1 MNRRLAAG
9 AVFAMLASA
18 SCSVPVDREAIELP
32 TLAEVE
38 VQFTSTTTT
47 VSAQSPRSSAPPSAK
62 GVILYFIRGE
72 GLTGR
77 PAVVFNDYSVT
88 TLLQFL
94 IDGPNAADS
103 GSLRSGLGQRADLVE
118 RAEVL
123 DRVATIDLATA
134 LSDLPGS
141 EQVLILGQITLTLV
155 SNLNIDGVTFRQNGQ
170 PVVVP
175 GADGQPKSGAVTRAD
190 YVALLTKP

>member
-1 MNRRLAAG
+1 MLAA
-9 AVFAMLASA
+9 A
-18 SCSVPVDREAIELP
+18 SCGVPVDREAIELP
-32 TLAEVE
+32 TLGEVE

-47 VSAQSPRSSAPPSAK
+47 VSAQSPRLSAPPSAR

-72 GLTGR
+72 GLAGR

-88 TLLQFL
+88 TLLQL
-94 IDGPNAADS
+94 LVDGPNAADS

>member
-1 MNRRLAAG
+1 L
-9 AVFAMLASA
+9 
-18 SCSVPVDREAIELP
+18 
-32 TLAEVE
+32 
-38 VQFTSTTTT
+38 
-47 VSAQSPRSSAPPSAK
+47 SAPPSAR

-72 GLTGR
+72 GLAGR

-88 TLLQFL
+88 TLLQLL

-170 PVVVP
+170 PIVVP

>member
-1 MNRRLAAG
+1 
-9 AVFAMLASA
+9 
-18 SCSVPVDREAIELP
+18 
-32 TLAEVE
+32 
-38 VQFTSTTTT
+38 
-47 VSAQSPRSSAPPSAK
+47 
-62 GVILYFIRGE
+62 
-72 GLTGR
+72 
-77 PAVVFNDYSVT
+77 
-88 TLLQFL
+88 LLQFL